1 MNDRMMTKEF
11 KKPYTVTISL
21 DADEVRV
28 VWVVYVEDSNGKF
41 VDSRPFR
48 DLHDAEEY
56 ADTLRK

>member
-1 MNDRMMTKEF
+1 MMTKEF